1 MNSFLCRSLP
11 SSLVRFTL
19 ALALIALLVFV
30 GMPTAF
36 AQIDRAVLEGTVS
49 DPSGSVIAGADVK
62 VLAVDTGLSEEQQ
75 TNSKGYYRFP
85 GLALGRYRVTS
96 SAPGFKTKL
105 V

>member
-1 MNSFLCRSLP
+1 MNSFLCRSLS

-49 DPSGSVIAGADVK
+49 DPSGSVIAMNCPP
-62 VLAVDTGLSEEQQ
+62 AVPS
-75 TNSKGYYRFP
+75 P
-85 GLALGRYRVTS
+85 
-96 SAPGFKTKL
+96 
-105 V
+105 